1 MRPRSHANWRRPI
14 SPAVFI
20 DANIPIYAAGRAH
33 PQKAPCARVL
43 MLVAERPR
51 SFVTDAEVLQELVHR
66 YVASGRWTLGR
77 EVLWSFAE
85 VMRDRIEPV
94 GAADILAAA
103 RLADRHPGISARDL
117 VHAAVMRRVG
127 AHRIISVDADFD
139 RLPDITRLDPRRM
152 DAWGG
157 SIPLSVGR

>member
-1 MRPRSHANWRRPI
+1 MN
-14 SPAVFI
+14 PAVFI

-43 MLVAERPR
+43 MMAAEHPQ

-66 YVASGRWTLGR
+66 YVASGRWALGR

-94 GAADILAAA
+94 DATDILAAA

-117 VHAAVMRRVG
+117 VHAAVMQRVC
-127 AHRIISVDADFD
+127 ADRIISVDADFD
-139 RLPDITRLDPRRM
+139 RLPDITRLDPLRV
-152 DAWGG
+152 DAWRD
-157 SIPLSVGR
+157 SIPRSAGG